1 MNGNIGSRVRVPYYQ
16 PRLPG
21 LGGGG
26 GGVFQP
32 AGGMPYK
39 PNRLAEGIGGLG
51 QLYGSYLQGSEV
63 GRKRRMEEQTFPL
76 ELELLKA
83 RAEQYRRPRGTVYPE
98 SYQKDLTAAVDA
110 LNTGEY
116 DVFQIFRSMAQR
128 YPAQSAELRRI
139 LLAEE
144 PASDLEAWLQMQ
156 PEFQKQWDE
165 TRPQKKQF
173 QLPGATP
180 FGITPLPG
188 ARPGMAPTP
197 LPGAKYPAPTE
208 WLRSTKEVP
217 EVLSE
222 GRKPVES
229 REVPRKVPP
238 GLEAIAKRKLESN
251 FFDPEGTGYDYE
263 TAKRYGLKP
272 DETGHWPSRVPETGQ
287 ILKGRRHPTWYKT
300 EEAETKL
307 GNIIRKS
314 KEGRYYSGRKDYGP
328 IFMKRDKLPG
338 VSKDETDVFSG
349 LMRRTKEEPKKKAVP
364 SKQAFE
370 KYPAPKTE
378 KEFDN
383 TIKHIPSKEMKILYF
398 ETMIRRIEDEKLAKS
413 LYNKWSDELYK

>member
-1 MNGNIGSRVRVPYYQ
+1 MNGGNVGSRVRVPYYT

-32 AGGMPYK
+32 AGGTPYK

-98 SYQKDLTAAVDA
+98 SYQKDLATAVDA
-110 LNTGEY
+110 INTGGY
-116 DVFQIFRSMAQR
+116 DVFQVFRSMAQR
-128 YPAQSAELRRI
+128 YPSQSAELRRI

-165 TRPQKKQF
+165 TKPQKNQF

-180 FGITPLPG
+180 FGITPLPAAEPGAVPTPLPG
-188 ARPGMAPTP
+188 ARPGMAPKPETRYLTP
-197 LPGAKYPAPTE
+197 KQRMPTDLELQGMLPA
-208 WLRSTKEVP
+208 
-217 EVLSE
+217 
-222 GRKPVES
+222 RKPVES

-238 GLEAIAKRKLESN
+238 GLEAIAKRKLES
-251 FFDPEGTGYDYE
+251 
-263 TAKRYGLKP
+263 
-272 DETGHWPSRVPETGQ
+272 
-287 ILKGRRHPTWYKT
+287 
-300 EEAETKL
+300 
-307 GNIIRKS
+307 
-314 KEGRYYSGRKDYGP
+314 
-328 IFMKRDKLPG
+328 
-338 VSKDETDVFSG
+338 KDETDVFSG
-349 LMRRTKEEPKKKAVP
+349 LMRRPKEEPKKKAVP

-398 ETMIRRIEDEKLAKS
+398 ETMIRRIPDEGLAKR
-413 LYNKWSDELYK
+413 LYDKWGDELYK

>member
-1 MNGNIGSRVRVPYYQ
+1 MNGGNVGSRVRVPYYT

-32 AGGMPYK
+32 AGGTPYK

-98 SYQKDLTAAVDA
+98 SYQKDLQAAVDA

-116 DVFQIFRSMAQR
+116 DVFQVFRSMAQR

-165 TRPQKKQF
+165 TKPQKNQF

-188 ARPGMAPTP
+188 ARPGAVPTP
-197 LPGAKYPAPTE
+197 LPGAKYPAPTD
-208 WLRSTKEVP
+208 WLRTREVP
-217 EVLSE
+217 EILGE
-222 GRKPVES
+222 ERPRKPVES

-238 GLEAIAKRKLESN
+238 GLEAIAKRKLES
-251 FFDPEGTGYDYE
+251 
-263 TAKRYGLKP
+263 
-272 DETGHWPSRVPETGQ
+272 
-287 ILKGRRHPTWYKT
+287 
-300 EEAETKL
+300 
-307 GNIIRKS
+307 
-314 KEGRYYSGRKDYGP
+314 
-328 IFMKRDKLPG
+328 
-338 VSKDETDVFSG
+338 KDETDVFSE
-349 LMRRTKEEPKKKAVP
+349 LMRRPKEEPKKKAVP

-398 ETMIRRIEDEKLAKS
+398 ETMIRRIPDEGLAKR
-413 LYNKWSDELYK
+413 LYDRWGDELYK